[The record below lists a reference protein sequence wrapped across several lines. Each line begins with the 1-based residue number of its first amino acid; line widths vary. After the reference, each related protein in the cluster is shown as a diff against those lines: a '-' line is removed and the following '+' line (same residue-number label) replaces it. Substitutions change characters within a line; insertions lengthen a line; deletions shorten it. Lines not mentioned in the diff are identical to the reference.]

1 MTSLIIA
8 NVRELVF
15 WEKGVSPST
24 KTILSSFT
32 VLKLLIWV
40 IRYGSSDAEFQGE
53 NFGTKISKI
62 SKMELL
68 PFPRKR
74 QYNSKTKGFRL
85 EVC

>member
-1 MTSLIIA
+1 M
-8 NVRELVF
+8 RELVF

-24 KTILSSFT
+24 KTTLSSFT

-62 SKMELL
+62 SKMELYIYSL
-68 PFPRKR
+68 F
-74 QYNSKTKGFRL
+74 QENGSIAAALVLATRL
-85 EVC
+85 